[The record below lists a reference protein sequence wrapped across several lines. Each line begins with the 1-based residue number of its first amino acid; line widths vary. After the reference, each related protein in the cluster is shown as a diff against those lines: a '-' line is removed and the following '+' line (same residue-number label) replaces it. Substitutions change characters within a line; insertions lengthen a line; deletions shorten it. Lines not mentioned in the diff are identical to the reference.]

1 MKLDD
6 FEFPSDELQ
15 VTCDLGINDK
25 DMGGSSS
32 STESSIN
39 GFEPIIINVSL
50 LIAFVDGDVV
60 SEIKNLAQ
68 AVDDKGAQI
77 VYSILDRTSNA
88 MGVSKVRFSSKVS
101 LRELSNHKQGWT
113 LSFTLKEHRSV
124 AERKDERLTPQ
135 QSTSPAPA
143 TGTTAATT
151 QSPETKEQ
159 LTSVEQVLSKLN
171 DFLKPDEA
179 PTP

>member
-1 MKLDD
+1 MKLDN

-39 GFEPIIINVSL
+39 GFEPIIINVNL
-50 LIAFVDGDVV
+50 LITFDNEKIVK
-60 SEIKNLAQ
+60 EIKNLAQ
-68 AVDDKGAQI
+68 SVDDKGAQTI
-77 VYSILDRTSNA
+77 YSILDRTSNV

-113 LSFTLKEHRSV
+113 FSFTLKEHRSV

-135 QSTSPAPA
+135 QSASPAPA
-143 TGTTAATT
+143 TGTTVATT
-151 QSPETKEQ
+151 QSPETQEQ
-159 LTSVEQVLSKLN
+159 LTSVEQVLSKIN
-171 DFLKPDEA
+171 EFLKPSE
-179 PTP
+179 T